1 MLETCNCQKKPKFG
15 GRSFKRKTVL
25 ISADEDETTLDLN
38 MVQVGRLISDG
49 AFNLEVCRC
58 NS

>member
-1 MLETCNCQKKPKFG
+1 MLETCNCQKKPKLE
-15 GRSFKRKTVL
+15 RSFERKTVL

-49 AFNLEVCRC
+49 AFNLEVCIC